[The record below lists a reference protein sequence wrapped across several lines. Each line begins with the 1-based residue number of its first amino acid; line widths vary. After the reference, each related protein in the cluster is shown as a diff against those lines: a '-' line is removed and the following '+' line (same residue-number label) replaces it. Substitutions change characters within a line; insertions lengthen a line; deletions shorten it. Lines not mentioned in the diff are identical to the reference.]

1 MPAGT
6 KTFMRQKV
14 TLDSSQSTPVP
25 VRISELM
32 KCETNAASGTRAA
45 DDENM
50 LNERNCRDIGKREKT
65 TRTEDVCLKAN
76 DNQNGA
82 SGGGVLRYA
91 IHLRFIC
98 PPTTNVPLTKK
109 SLRSKNGRVETTTTI
124 TSDSSEEG
132 VPEERR
138 FYMYNDMRVVF
149 PQRHFD
155 ADEGKLKV
163 ECDYPENPKYF
174 DIGKYY

>member
-1 MPAGT
+1 
-6 KTFMRQKV
+6 
-14 TLDSSQSTPVP
+14 
-25 VRISELM
+25 
-32 KCETNAASGTRAA
+32 
-45 DDENM
+45 M
-50 LNERNCRDIGKREKT
+50 LNERNCKMNTSSSITGELVSKKEYNNVSSSSKGRDIGKREKT